1 MIQDC
6 AIILAAGEGTRM
18 KSAKPKVLA
27 EVLFKPMLDWVI
39 DRTRKGGVENLC
51 VVTGHL
57 GDVVREH
64 LGNEIE
70 TVEQAERLGTGHA
83 VAQAKDFI
91 LRHSGGNVLV
101 LAGDAPLV
109 DSQTIEVSLNVHK
122 QSDNAATVITSKV
135 DNPHGYGR
143 ILRSSDGTFERIV
156 EEREANEKE
165 KKIDEVNSGA
175 YWFKAQAL
183 LVALERL
190 ETFSRIPGKSKNK
203 EYYLTDTLEILND
216 MNQPVNTFSA
226 RTPQIVLGAND
237 RIQLA
242 QLNEIA
248 RREELERHMVNGV
261 SIPCDHGIIIG
272 PDVEIG
278 ADTLIMPGTII
289 RGRVKIGIACTIGP
303 NSFIE
308 DSTIGDR
315 VTLNN
320 VQCFSSVVEDDA
332 QLGPFVRL
340 RPGSRIEAGALVGN
354 FVEIKNS
361 VVGEGT
367 KISHLSYVGDSQL
380 GKDVNVG
387 SGCATVNF
395 NGKDKQRCVI
405 QDGAFLGCHTA
416 LVAPVTVGKNAYTAA
431 GSVITEDV
439 PDNALAI
446 ARSRQVNKKGWVD
459 TKKPYRRQH
468 QD

>member
-1 MIQDC
+1 
-6 AIILAAGEGTRM
+6 
-18 KSAKPKVLA
+18 
-27 EVLFKPMLDWVI
+27 
-39 DRTRKGGVENLC
+39 
-51 VVTGHL
+51 
-57 GDVVREH
+57 
-64 LGNEIE
+64 
-70 TVEQAERLGTGHA
+70 
-83 VAQAKDFI
+83 
-91 LRHSGGNVLV
+91 
-101 LAGDAPLV
+101 
-109 DSQTIEVSLNVHK
+109 
-122 QSDNAATVITSKV
+122 
-135 DNPHGYGR
+135 
-143 ILRSSDGTFERIV
+143 
-156 EEREANEKE
+156 
-165 KKIDEVNSGA
+165 
-175 YWFKAQAL
+175 
-183 LVALERL
+183 LERL